1 MSQSAMSG
9 IGSDEFCCSLPW
21 MPWTDKLNSPLNTV
35 KMHIGHTSSSFSSSN
50 SHAITIAFVA
60 HTQLNLTAL
69 APIRPYQSVYK
80 EIKGIL

>member
-1 MSQSAMSG
+1 
-9 IGSDEFCCSLPW
+9 

-35 KMHIGHTSSSFSSSN
+35 KMHIGHTSSPR
-50 SHAITIAFVA
+50 SHRLTRMQLQSLLSPILCVS
-60 HTQLNLTAL
+60 QLNLTAL